1 MKALFKITV
10 YSLAFILLYSCKAH
24 FSLNGATI
32 PPEAKTISVAFFTNN
47 TTLGKPSMSQKFT
60 EKLRD
65 VVSSQTSLALMKQN
79 GDLQFEGEITD
90 YNIAPVAIQST
101 DAAALNRLTVSV
113 NVKYTNKFDA
123 TKNFEQLFTR
133 FTDYSASASL
143 SAVEDELLT
152 EINRQLTEDIFTKAF
167 NNW

>member
-1 MKALFKITV
+1 MKTPLKIAVLGLVSLWLF
-10 YSLAFILLYSCKAH
+10 SCKAH

-32 PPEAKTISVAFFTNN
+32 PVEAKTVSVAFFTNN

-79 GDLQFEGEITD
+79 GDLQFEGQITD
-90 YNIAPVAIQST
+90 YNISPVAIQST
-101 DAAALNRLTVSV
+101 DAAALNRMTVTV
-113 NVKYTNKFDA
+113 NVKYINKFDA
-123 TKNFEQLFTR
+123 TKNFEQAFTR
-133 FTDYSASASL
+133 FTDYSSTANL
-143 SAVEDELLT
+143 SSVEDGLLD
-152 EINRQLTEDIFTKAF
+152 EVNRQLTEDIFNKAF